1 MIPKI
6 LHFIWLGPIPVP
18 RSIQTWKNMHPNWKI
33 MLWTEEKLKEKYM
46 VNRLIYDLPNKKYNQ
61 KSDVVRL
68 ELLYRYGGVYIDA
81 DIVCLSP
88 IDNLFKNKTEM
99 LFVQEKLGL
108 MSNSIIASTPKN
120 RTILN
125 LMQKIKKE
133 FTDTKAVWKSTGPGI
148 LTNFLTEKKIIKIPS
163 SHTKIDIISQSK
175 NIIVLPYYV
184 CNFMYDI
191 IKTCRNKLLTPE
203 IISRCENNR
212 DLKYLKY
219 NNIDKSKIIGI
230 QLWMGGKKENYSRD
244 IDDTV
249 IKYNFFTYLI
259 KIFNCKE

>member
-61 KSDVVRL
+61 KSDVVRF
-68 ELLYRYGGVYIDA
+68 ELLYRYGVVYIDA

-175 NIIVLPYYV
+175 N
-184 CNFMYDI
+184 
-191 IKTCRNKLLTPE
+191 
-203 IISRCENNR
+203 
-212 DLKYLKY
+212 
-219 NNIDKSKIIGI
+219 
-230 QLWMGGKKENYSRD
+230 Q
-244 IDDTV
+244 
-249 IKYNFFTYLI
+249 
-259 KIFNCKE
+259 